1 MKIVIVNFS
10 ETKGGAAKA
19 AKRLH
24 LALLENN
31 IDSTYLTQFKETTDK
46 TVIGNTS
53 KLSVIKAKFAVKL
66 EEIPLKKYSI
76 KKNASFSASLTG
88 TKKIIDQ
95 INKLNPD
102 IVHLHW
108 INAGMFS
115 IHQIKLINAKIVW
128 SLHDMW
134 AYTGGCHYSGD
145 CDKFKTTCGSCYIL
159 ESKNFNDLSNKVFFL
174 KQNVYSKKNITFI
187 GLSKWM
193 ANLAKESS
201 LLKNQSVVN
210 IPNPIDV
217 NLFYPISKIEA
228 RKQLKLPLNK
238 KLILFGA
245 MNATSDPRKGY
256 KHLNKA
262 LNELNIDNVELAI
275 FGTNK
280 VNKPLKF
287 KTHTL
292 GYIYNDEHLNLIYNA
307 ADVMIVPSVQENLSN
322 AIVESL
328 SSGTPVVAF
337 NIGGNSDM
345 IEHKL
350 NGYLAKAFDSIDLAN
365 GIKYV
370 LQNKN
375 LSINAREKVM
385 RTFEKNIVAK
395 QYIKL
400 YNKILHNE

>member
-1 MKIVIVNFS
+1 
-10 ETKGGAAKA
+10 
-19 AKRLH
+19 
-24 LALLENN
+24 
-31 IDSTYLTQFKETTDK
+31 
-46 TVIGNTS
+46 
-53 KLSVIKAKFAVKL
+53 
-66 EEIPLKKYSI
+66 
-76 KKNASFSASLTG
+76 
-88 TKKIIDQ
+88 
-95 INKLNPD
+95 
-102 IVHLHW
+102 
-108 INAGMFS
+108 
-115 IHQIKLINAKIVW
+115 
-128 SLHDMW
+128 
-134 AYTGGCHYSGD
+134 
-145 CDKFKTTCGSCYIL
+145 
-159 ESKNFNDLSNKVFFL
+159 
-174 KQNVYSKKNITFI
+174 
-187 GLSKWM
+187 M